1 MQNNLI
7 LQRHHRCWGHWL
19 YFKDVVTL
27 SGSHKDVGW
36 STALN
41 RCDLLALPLSLFHK
55 LALSRWQM
63 SCHPQPEE
71 ACLRKDNRNRVCHF
85 PLIIYT
91 DGLFLLLLARLFQ
104 LCDWAMAD
112 AENFTPRIRE
122 CPLTQQVSTL
132 LWQIIIIAVS
142 LCHCNSLWRKQ
153 SKWLRLLDPRHGDVA
168 AVKEN
173 WTRPEMRKS
182 VKGLIQTGEAIC
194 HQRPFCPRA
203 CWYQIENKVT
213 RL

>member
-104 LCDWAMAD
+104 LCLWLSYGWCWKFYTQNTRMPPHPASQHTLMA
-112 AENFTPRIRE
+112 NNNHSSF
-122 CPLTQQVSTL
+122 PL
-132 LWQIIIIAVS
+132 S
-142 LCHCNSLWRKQ
+142 L
-153 SKWLRLLDPRHGDVA
+153 
-168 AVKEN
+168 
-173 WTRPEMRKS
+173 
-182 VKGLIQTGEAIC
+182 
-194 HQRPFCPRA
+194 
-203 CWYQIENKVT
+203 
-213 RL
+213 